1 MQRVVCPGSF
11 DPVTNGH
18 LDIIGR
24 AAGLYDEVVVAVL
37 INITK
42 KSLFTVDERVD
53 MLREVTK
60 GYGNVRVERF
70 HGLLVD
76 FCAANGISAVVKGLR
91 AVSDFEYEM
100 QMAQMNYRLAK
111 IETLFMTTNPLYS
124 FLSSS
129 LIKDVARYG
138 GDVSALVPEQVLDLL
153 RARLAEECRPKR
165 LSAEQ
170 SPGGC
175 TLIGRFTHLLTWR
188 ITVMSKGNA
197 KPAVHADG
205 FRFDMRVLGRGPGE
219 FRDEKRSATAPEGLG
234 SGLVLVPAGG
244 DVDLD
249 LRFEAVSEGVLV
261 TGSAVAPMTGECAR
275 CLDPLTTTVEVSFQE
290 LYRYLP
296 DPGESGEDGEER
308 FLDGDF
314 LDLEPAFRDA
324 VVLALPLSPLCSE
337 DCAGLCVECGAKL
350 AEAGPDH
357 GHGERVDPRWGAL
370 AKLDF
375 DDRTTE

>member
-1 MQRVVCPGSF
+1 VARVVCPGSF

-18 LDIIGR
+18 LDVIGR
-24 AAGLYDEVVVAVL
+24 AAGLHDEVIVAVL

-42 KSLFTVDERVD
+42 KSLFTTDERVD

-153 RARLAEECRPKR
+153 RARLAEE
-165 LSAEQ
+165 
-170 SPGGC
+170 
-175 TLIGRFTHLLTWR
+175 
-188 ITVMSKGNA
+188 
-197 KPAVHADG
+197 
-205 FRFDMRVLGRGPGE
+205 
-219 FRDEKRSATAPEGLG
+219 
-234 SGLVLVPAGG
+234 
-244 DVDLD
+244 
-249 LRFEAVSEGVLV
+249 
-261 TGSAVAPMTGECAR
+261 
-275 CLDPLTTTVEVSFQE
+275 
-290 LYRYLP
+290 
-296 DPGESGEDGEER
+296 
-308 FLDGDF
+308 
-314 LDLEPAFRDA
+314 
-324 VVLALPLSPLCSE
+324 
-337 DCAGLCVECGAKL
+337 
-350 AEAGPDH
+350 
-357 GHGERVDPRWGAL
+357 
-370 AKLDF
+370 
-375 DDRTTE
+375 